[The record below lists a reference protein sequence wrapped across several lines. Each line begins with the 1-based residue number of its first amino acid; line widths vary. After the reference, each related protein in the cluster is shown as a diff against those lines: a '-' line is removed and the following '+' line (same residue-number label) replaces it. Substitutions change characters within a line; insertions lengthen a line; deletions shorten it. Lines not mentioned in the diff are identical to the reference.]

1 MKLSRLSLQLGAAL
15 SLAGMAFA
23 GTPAIAR
30 PAPTPPAR
38 APWSST

>member
-1 MKLSRLSLQLGAAL
+1 MIEKRFKPFVEDRL
-15 SLAGMAFA
+15 
-23 GTPAIAR
+23 PAIAAGTLGLVGH